1 MERNSGVKRER
12 ETHSTRRAIKKKKK
26 RREKKNSFS
35 LRMKGKQMTDGGTSL
50 EMLIAS
56 AKPVHRC

>member
-12 ETHSTRRAIKKKKK
+12 ETHSTRCAIKKKK
-26 RREKKNSFS
+26 EKKNSFP
-35 LRMKGKQMTDGGTSL
+35 LRMKGKQMTDRGPSL

-56 AKPVHRC
+56 AKPVHPY